1 MLEIK
6 GQIDNI
12 IYTNESNGYTVCEL
26 LTDTKLFT
34 AVGYLPFVNTGD
46 VIVANGEMTKHNDY
60 GEQFK
65 INTFEKVMPS
75 SLMEIEKYLGS
86 GIIKGVGPVTAKKI
100 VTKFADES
108 IYVLK
113 CEPYKLAEIKGIN
126 IEKADQISEE
136 FNKMWELWQLVSF
149 LQKYDIGTV
158 NANKVYE
165 ELGVNALNVIKDNPY
180 ILLDILYGVGF
191 DKIDRI
197 ANELGIEYNSPYRVS
212 SAIKHGLKLALRNG
226 HTCVNETSL
235 MEFVENILGVDIDLV
250 TNEMTSLTYSNQI
263 YVEND
268 MVFLKEYY
276 EAEENVAKKLV
287 SMSMDKVKKCVNLD
301 KKIEEQE
308 ELIGIVLS
316 DDQKKAIKMVFN
328 NKVSIIT
335 GGPGTGKTTIIKM
348 LVRLFKYEKMTIS
361 LCAPTGRAAKR
372 ITETTGEDAKTL
384 HRLLEIGKTLDD
396 GIDLNANISKI
407 SQDVVIVDEMSMVDI
422 AVMNYLMKGLKDST
436 RLVLIGDSDQL
447 PSVGA
452 GVVLKDL
459 IESDIIKTMKLTEI
473 YRQAQESKIVVN
485 AHKINNGE
493 CLDLEDNNGDF
504 IFVKETNILEQMI
517 KLISERLPK
526 LRKIWYIKGNSNI
539 NTNKERSSR
548 HKEPK

>member
-1 MLEIK
+1 VKLLEIK

-26 LTDTKLFT
+26 LTEHKLYT
-34 AVGYLPFVNTGD
+34 TVGYLPFVNTGD
-46 VIVANGEMTKHNDY
+46 VIVATGEMTKHNVY

-65 INTFEKVMPS
+65 VSSFEKVMPS
-75 SLMEIEKYLGS
+75 SLNEIEKYLGS

-108 IYVLK
+108 IYILK

-126 IEKADQISEE
+126 FEKAEQISED
-136 FNKMWELWQLVSF
+136 FNKMWELWQLVNF

-158 NANKVYE
+158 NANRVYE
-165 ELGVNALNVIKDNPY
+165 ELGINALNVIKDNPY
-180 ILLDILYGVGF
+180 VLLDILYGVGF

-197 ANELGIEYNSPYRVS
+197 ASELGIEYNSPYRVS

-226 HTCVNETSL
+226 HTCVNEKSL
-235 MEFVENILGVDIDLV
+235 IEFVLNILGVDISLIS
-250 TNEMTSLTYSNQI
+250 NEMTALTYANQI
-263 YVEND
+263 YIENE

-287 SMSMDKVKKCVNLD
+287 SMSMDKVKKSINLD

-308 ELIGIVLS
+308 ELIGITLS
-316 DDQKKAIKMVFN
+316 EDQKKAIKMVFHH
-328 NKVSIIT
+328 KVSIIT

-348 LVRLFKYEKMTIS
+348 LVRLFKYDKMTVS

-372 ITETTGEDAKTL
+372 ITETTGEEAKTL
-384 HRLLEIGKTLDD
+384 HRMLEIGKTVDE
-396 GIDLNANISKI
+396 GIDLNANVSKI

-422 AVMNYLMKGLKDST
+422 AVMNYLMKGLKETT
-436 RLVLIGDSDQL
+436 RLVLIGDADQL
-447 PSVGA
+447 PSVGP
-452 GVVLKDL
+452 GMVLKDL
-459 IESDIIKTMKLTEI
+459 IDSEIIKTMKLTEI
-473 YRQAQESKIVVN
+473 YRQAQESNIVIN
-485 AHKINNGE
+485 AHKINDGE
-493 CLDLEDNNGDF
+493 NLDLLDNKGDF
-504 IFVKETNILEQMI
+504 LFVKETNILEQII

-526 LRKIWYIKGNSNI
+526 LR
-539 NTNKERSSR
+539 
-548 HKEPK
+548 